1 MCLYVYQT
9 HPPTHPPTSAFSIC
23 VRQSNPPTHPPT
35 HHQGFTPSIEPRM
48 FKTLI
53 GKHHPEFSSGRQQDA
68 KEYLEHLLTKLVRA
82 ERAGQQAFST
92 DSLFK

>member
-1 MCLYVYQT
+1 
-9 HPPTHPPTSAFSIC
+9 
-23 VRQSNPPTHPPT
+23 
-35 HHQGFTPSIEPRM
+35 M